1 MRKISRHVFLLC
13 VILLLSSPIVSAS
26 EAKLRF
32 AVGWGSQ
39 PDTFIPLIEE
49 FTKRTGIE
57 IEPIVIPGSYHN
69 AIMVQY
75 ASGVLPDLYMVDL
88 VNFAYMVHIGA
99 VLRLEE
105 YYVRDQIDFNKYL
118 PIFDSSRVNGVLYG
132 FPAEGGGYRT
142 DAMFINR
149 DLFLEGGLAYP
160 GPGIQDALTYDEVLT
175 IARKLTRMRTGEE
188 VPYQFGVWASLPTRW
203 LTFVPGAGA
212 RIFNEDKSEILVNS
226 PEMINL
232 LRFFQDMKTNY
243 AVFGGTFESGN
254 VAMDIRF
261 RAQGAVWVDAIGDRF
276 DWSVA
281 PFPAGPAGSIGT
293 TRMNSLVISS
303 NTQYPEEAWEFIKFL
318 MSEKVQQ
325 QNAKTGRAVA
335 LRSAAVSYLQS
346 SGPPYDLRPF
356 IEGPAVDWSTLLPPP
371 GGVWPT
377 AAVNNILN
385 QTMSGQIAPESAV
398 EQLEQ
403 LLQVMLE
410 DVRLWAA

>member
-1 MRKISRHVFLLC
+1 MQKISRLIVLLC
-13 VILLLSSPIVSAS
+13 LVLLLATPAVSAA

-39 PDTFIPLIEE
+39 PDQFIPLIEE
-49 FTKRTGIE
+49 FTKRTGIQ
-57 IEPIVIPGSYHN
+57 IEPVIIPGSYHN

-88 VNFAYMVHIGA
+88 TNFSYMVSIGA

-105 YYVRDQIDFNKYL
+105 YYARDVDFKQFL

-142 DAMFINR
+142 DAMYVNR
-149 DLFLEGGLAYP
+149 DVFLEGGLAYP
-160 GPGIQDALTYDEVLT
+160 SPRIEDALTYDEVLT
-175 IARKLTRMRTGEE
+175 IARKLTRTRSGEG
-188 VPYQFGVWASLPTRW
+188 VPYQFGIWASLPTRW

-212 RIFNEDKSEILVNS
+212 KIFNEDKTEVLVNS
-226 PEMINL
+226 PEMVNL
-232 LRFFQDMKTNY
+232 LRFFQDMVTNY
-243 AVFGGTFESGN
+243 GVFGGKFESGN

-281 PFPAGPAGSIGT
+281 PFPAGPAGPIGT

-303 NTQYPEEAWEFIKFL
+303 STKYPNEAWEFIKFL
-318 MSEKVQQ
+318 MSDEVQHDS
-325 QNAKTGRAVA
+325 AKAGRAVA
-335 LRSAAVSYLQS
+335 LRSAAIAYLTS
-346 SGPPYDLRPF
+346 SKPPYDLRPF
-356 IEGPAVDWSTLLPPP
+356 IEGPAVDWGTMLPPP

-385 QTMSGQIAPESAV
+385 QTMAGQMAPESAV

-403 LLQVMLE
+403 VLKSMLA
-410 DVRLWAA
+410 DIKP